1 MDNPGFNAIKDE
13 EQQQQRQETTPSEE
27 NPTENTEQI
36 PNQGKL
42 VLV

>member
-1 MDNPGFNAIKDE
+1 MDNLGFSAITE
-13 EQQQQRQETTPSEE
+13 EQQQQRQEKRPSEE
-27 NPTENTEQI
+27 NLTENTEQI